1 MTRID
6 FYILEDAGFDAVLRF
21 ACRLSLKAYQR
32 GHPVHVRTSNDG
44 QSQSLDE
51 LMWDYPKH
59 HFIPHRINGQDT
71 SRAPVHISAAEP
83 EVAEGLLINL
93 GEDVPPYFGRFD
105 RVAEIIVGATRETGR
120 ERYAHYRKRGY
131 PLHHHEL
138 KDWEDRAA

>member
-6 FYILEDAGFDAVLRF
+6 FYILEDAGFDAALRF
-21 ACRLSLKAYQR
+21 ACRLSLKAYQG
-32 GHPVHVRTSNDG
+32 GHPVHVRTSDDN

-59 HFIPHRINGQDT
+59 HFIPHRINGKDT
-71 SRAPVHISAAEP
+71 SSAPVHICTAEP
-83 EVAEGLLINL
+83 EMAEGLLINL
-93 GEDVPPYFGRFD
+93 GEDVPTYFGRFD
-105 RVAEIIVGATRETGR
+105 RIAEIIVAETRDAGR